1 MDLNDKKL
9 FIYKNINNID
19 NHNEIIKYI
28 EHNNIKYTNNNNGF
42 FVNISLIDDHID
54 NLYNILQYYIN
65 NNNENDLLIDIKKQ
79 LSLETI
85 NFNNNNYNNNN
96 NNNKDD
102 DKKYNIPIDQ
112 FTELEKKIIVHSKQY
127 TL

>member
-42 FVNISLIDDHID
+42 FVNISLIDYHID

-79 LSLETI
+79 ISLETI

-96 NNNKDD
+96 NNKDD
-102 DKKYNIPIDQ
+102 DKKYNFPLDQ

-127 TL
+127 NL

>member
-1 MDLNDKKL
+1 MDINEKKL

-19 NHNEIIKYI
+19 DHSEIIKYI
-28 EHNNIKYTNNNNGF
+28 KNNDIKYTNNNNGF
-42 FVNISLIDDHID
+42 FVNISLIDAHID

-79 LSLETI
+79 ISLETI

-96 NNNKDD
+96 NNKDD
-102 DKKYNIPIDQ
+102 DKKYNFPLDQ
-112 FTELEKKIIVHSKQY
+112 FKELEKKIIVHSKQY
-127 TL
+127 NL

>member
-65 NNNENDLLIDIKKQ
+65 NNNENNLLIDIKKQ
-79 LSLETI
+79 ISLETI

-96 NNNKDD
+96 NIKDD
-102 DKKYNIPIDQ
+102 DKKYNFPLDQ

-127 TL
+127 NL

>member
-65 NNNENDLLIDIKKQ
+65 NNNENNLLIDIKKQ
-79 LSLETI
+79 ISIETI
-85 NFNNNNYNNNN
+85 NFNNNNNNNN
-96 NNNKDD
+96 NNIKDD
-102 DKKYNIPIDQ
+102 DKKYNFPLDQ

-127 TL
+127 NL